1 MQNSSIPASALNLP
15 HPLFFYSSKRQ
26 SRLITNRHTIYMNWS
41 VSSVD
46 QRHDPPFSA
55 VQENN
60 SEPPSLNC
68 PSHTQS
74 LLKSSVKTLELN
86 LCAVPF
92 ASSISSW
99 SLSITPCQS
108 PRRKPLLSRTR
119 ILRRPK
125 DSGTERFRSDYCRR
139 SQLPYCNVFL
149 LSTRR
154 GAWYNSQ
161 RLLCLLVQISGIS
174 YQGLTP

>member
-15 HPLFFYSSKRQ
+15 YPLFFYSSKRQ
-26 SRLITNRHTIYMNWS
+26 SRLIKNRHTIYMNCS

-46 QRHDPPFSA
+46 VHHVLSLSA
-55 VQENN
+55 VLEIY
-60 SEPPSLNC
+60 SGSPDFNC

-74 LLKSSVKTLELN
+74 PPQILRKALALN
-86 LCAVPF
+86 SCAEPF

-99 SLSITPCQS
+99 SLSITPCQP

-154 GAWYNSQ
+154 GA
-161 RLLCLLVQISGIS
+161 
-174 YQGLTP
+174 